1 MCRNVAS
8 WWNRDC
14 RVVQVSFRVM
24 HGMAESRLSRDC
36 SDVQVSFYVKH
47 GMVESLFSTDCSNA
61 HVNKRQK
68 NCIICNKC
76 IKWFWSCLPL

>member
-24 HGMAESRLSRDC
+24 HGMVELRLSRDC

-47 GMVESLFSTDCSNA
+47 GMVESLFSTDGSNA
-61 HVNKRQK
+61 QQTTKE
-68 NCIICNKC
+68 
-76 IKWFWSCLPL
+76 LYYL